1 MALDYVTRLIIFP
14 DHDSITILFSKPGIV
29 AKKKKKLIEFMNL
42 LLKIFESIQIGI
54 LRIINVKN

>member
-1 MALDYVTRLIIFP
+1 MALDYVTRHIIFP
-14 DHDSITILFSKPGIV
+14 DHDSITILFSKSGIV
-29 AKKKKKLIEFMNL
+29 AKKKLIEFMNL

>member
-1 MALDYVTRLIIFP
+1 MALDYVTRYIIFP
-14 DHDSITILFSKPGIV
+14 DHDSITILFSKSGIV
-29 AKKKKKLIEFMNL
+29 AIKKKKLVEFMNL

>member
-1 MALDYVTRLIIFP
+1 MALDYVTRHIIFP
-14 DHDSITILFSKPGIV
+14 DHDSITILFSKSGIV
-29 AKKKKKLIEFMNL
+29 AKKKIDRVHDL

>member
-1 MALDYVTRLIIFP
+1 MNKGDPEEAGSRKGDT
-14 DHDSITILFSKPGIV
+14 SN
-29 AKKKKKLIEFMNL
+29 KKKKLVEFMNL